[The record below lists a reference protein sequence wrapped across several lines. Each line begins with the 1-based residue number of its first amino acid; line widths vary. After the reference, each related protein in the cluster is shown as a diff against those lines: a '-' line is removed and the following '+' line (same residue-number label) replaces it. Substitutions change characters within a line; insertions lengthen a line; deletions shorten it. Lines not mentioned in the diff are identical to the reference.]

1 MVVTTTMARDHM
13 NKSII
18 NTIGSIDIIN
28 TIGSIDSIDSI
39 NTIGNNY
46 TISHMNHEHPMYYSL
61 FQSFQSNDVDI
72 SNFISKAESIIPLSQ
87 LIQGCCSNHSNRSK
101 TTHCLFNIQTA
112 TTLLHSMYSQIHFL
126 LEQGIGISFIDVDD
140 IMVVD
145 GTRFYFCNF
154 HKLYK
159 IKNDQTMLITD
170 FYDLPNSFL
179 PPEFVTNTKIPFNT
193 YYTSSFYS
201 LAILILF
208 CLKHSNHDFS
218 TDTDKDSIASY
229 HSILEQYQY
238 TKLHVTLKH
247 CLIEDPTQRT
257 LHIF

>member
-1 MVVTTTMARDHM
+1 MVATTTTMPREYTT
-13 NKSII
+13 KSNI
-18 NTIGSIDIIN
+18 NTIGSIDVQ
-28 TIGSIDSIDSI
+28 TIG
-39 NTIGNNY
+39 TNY
-46 TISHMNHEHPMYYSL
+46 TISHMNHEHPMYSSL

-87 LIQGCCSNHSNRSK
+87 LIQGCDVYDKKKSSTLNTSK
-101 TTHCLFNIQTA
+101 GTSCLFNIQTA

-140 IMVVD
+140 IMVVN
-145 GTRFYFCNF
+145 GTQFYFCNF

-159 IKNDQTMLITD
+159 IKNDQTMMITD
-170 FYDLPNSFL
+170 FYDLQNSFL
-179 PPEFVTNTKIPFNT
+179 PPEFVANNRIPFNT

-208 CLKHSNHDFS
+208 CLKYSNHAFS
-218 TDTDKDSIASY
+218 TDMDKDSIAPY
-229 HSILEQYQY
+229 HSILEQYQH

-247 CLIEDPTQRT
+247 CLIEDPIQRT